1 MFTYYK
7 LVVAGGR
14 EFSDYDLLAEKLD
27 NIRYVVWD
35 QDIAD
40 DVEIVCGK
48 ARGADTLGET
58 WAKKNH
64 VGVKY
69 FPANWNRQSDGS
81 YDKAAGYKRNHQM
94 AEYADALIAFWDG
107 ESKGTAH
114 MINLATEKDLTV
126 MVVRY

>member
-7 LVVAGGR
+7 LIVAGGR
-14 EFSDYDLLAEKLD
+14 EFSDYELLAEKLD

-58 WAKKNH
+58 WAKKSH

-69 FPANWNRQSDGS
+69 FPADWDRYGKS
-81 YDKAAGYKRNHQM
+81 AGYRRNGEM
-94 AEYADALIAFWDG
+94 AEYGDALIAFWDG
-107 ESKGTAH
+107 VSKGTAH

>member
-7 LVVAGGR
+7 LIVAGGR
-14 EFSDYDLLAEKLD
+14 EFSDYELLAEKLD

-58 WAKKNH
+58 WAKKSH

-69 FPANWNRQSDGS
+69 FPADWDRYGKS
-81 YDKAAGYKRNHQM
+81 AGYRRNGEM
-94 AEYADALIAFWDG
+94 AEYGDALLAFWDG

>member
-7 LVVAGGR
+7 LIVAGGR
-14 EFSDYDLLAEKLD
+14 DFSDYDLLAEKLD

-40 DVEIVCGK
+40 DLEIVCGK

-69 FPANWNRQSDGS
+69 FPADWDRYGKS
-81 YDKAAGYKRNHQM
+81 AGYRRNGEM
-94 AEYADALIAFWDG
+94 AEYGDALLAFWDG

-114 MINLATEKDLTV
+114 MINLATGKDLTV

>member
-7 LVVAGGR
+7 LIVAGGR
-14 EFSDYDLLAEKLD
+14 DFSDYTLLSEKL
-27 NIRYVVWD
+27 NNVRSVLWEHN
-35 QDIAD
+35 IAD
-40 DVEIVCGK
+40 DLEIVCGK

-69 FPANWNRQSDGS
+69 FPADWDEYGKS
-81 YDKAAGYKRNHQM
+81 AGYRRNGDM
-94 AEYADALIAFWDG
+94 ANYADALIAFWDG
-107 ESKGTAH
+107 ESRGTAH

>member
-7 LVVAGGR
+7 LIVAGGR
-14 EFSDYDLLAEKLD
+14 DFTDYELLAEKLD

-35 QDIAD
+35 QGLAD
-40 DVEIVCGK
+40 DLEIVCGK

-69 FPANWNRQSDGS
+69 FPADWDEYGKS
-81 YDKAAGYKRNHQM
+81 AGYRRNGEM
-94 AEYADALIAFWDG
+94 AEYGDALLAFWDG

-114 MINLATEKDLTV
+114 MINLATDKDLIV
-126 MVVRY
+126 MVVNY